1 MINKSDY
8 EYCIEVENG
17 KYHVVMTKDYRVKF
31 LRGGEDWVDSPQ
43 GSKMLIALMAET
55 ERKEEEIER
64 LRKALEFYAN
74 EQNHESPIWDE
85 HGQFLGSIVDKD
97 NGKIAR
103 EALNNGEA
111 LHGNPS
117 R

>member
-17 KYHVVMTKDYRVKF
+17 KYHVIMTKDYRVKF

-43 GSKMLIALMAET
+43 GSKMLIALIAET

-64 LRKALEFYAN
+64 LRKALEFYADDKTYTYN
-74 EQNHESPIWDE
+74 SALREVPIA
-85 HGQFLGSIVDKD
+85 ID
-97 NGKIAR
+97 NGQYAR

-111 LHGNPS
+111 LHGNS
-117 R
+117 RR